1 MSGIFVPLNAN
12 QTVPAKR
19 GYIMYLLVWFFFQV
33 DRRKSNCVK
42 EVERI
47 EQRRKDRRKE
57 NAAIKEHQEEAYD
70 TSDPNWQTSAMI
82 KYVVYFCLEF

>member
-1 MSGIFVPLNAN
+1 MQIKLCRQKEGTSCIYWCGV
-12 QTVPAKR
+12 
-19 GYIMYLLVWFFFQV
+19 FFQV

>member
-1 MSGIFVPLNAN
+1 
-12 QTVPAKR
+12 
-19 GYIMYLLVWFFFQV
+19 
-33 DRRKSNCVK
+33 VK